1 MLTKETTILKVY
13 TRKRTN
19 LGALPSITAIQA
31 GWIRPAEG
39 PKHTEAFRSLGHI
52 LPDPEVLCLYNA
64 ILVFGLFLFYS
75 FFFSNILLISG
86 WKTAPNRAQQ
96 FALWLLSQ
104 NFM

>member
-75 FFFSNILLISG
+75 FFLVTFFLFLDGKQLPTEHSNSHFG
-86 WKTAPNRAQQ
+86 
-96 FALWLLSQ
+96 F
-104 NFM
+104 